1 MDLGLQIWYTK
12 YVGVQMGTAFG
23 GSHFLS
29 LMFLIERFQ
38 ICLYRIRKIGFL
50 HALNRALQCQQAM
63 DAGGWV
69 DLLNFQPRGFGSD
82 LPQSFRGFNSHLNQ
96 LHNGAPGMGNQ
107 PIPGEVLFFAG
118 SENRQSTIPAV
129 DY

>member
-1 MDLGLQIWYTK
+1 
-12 YVGVQMGTAFG
+12 MGTAFG

-38 ICLYRIRKIGFL
+38 VCLHRIRKPGFL
-50 HALNRALQCQQAM
+50 DTLNRALQSQQAM
-63 DAGGWV
+63 DAGGGV
-69 DLLNFQPRGFGSD
+69 DLLNVQLHSFGSD
-82 LPQSFRGFNSHLNQ
+82 FPQSFRGFYSHLNQ

>member
-1 MDLGLQIWYTK
+1 MDIETQIWYTGHI
-12 YVGVQMGTAFG
+12 GVQMGTAFG

-38 ICLYRIRKIGFL
+38 VCLHRIRKPGFL
-50 HALNRALQCQQAM
+50 DTLNRALQSQQAM
-63 DAGGWV
+63 DAGGGV
-69 DLLNFQPRGFGSD
+69 DLLNVQPRGFGSD
-82 LPQSFRGFNSHLNQ
+82 FPQSFRGFNSHLNQ

>member
-1 MDLGLQIWYTK
+1 MLGCKWEPLLAAPI
-12 YVGVQMGTAFG
+12 
-23 GSHFLS
+23 FLS

-38 ICLYRIRKIGFL
+38 VCLHRIRQTGFL
-50 HALNRALQCQQAM
+50 HALNCTLQSQQAM
-63 DAGGWV
+63 DAGGGV
-69 DLLNFQPRGFGSD
+69 DLLNVQLHGFGSD
-82 LPQSFRGFNSHLNQ
+82 FPQSFRGFDSHLNQ

-107 PIPGEVLFFAG
+107 LIPGEVLFFAG

>member
-1 MDLGLQIWYTK
+1 MRRKYGTLDMLGCKWEPLFWRLP
-12 YVGVQMGTAFG
+12 
-23 GSHFLS
+23 FLS

-38 ICLYRIRKIGFL
+38 VCLHRIRKPGFL
-50 HALNRALQCQQAM
+50 DTLNRALQSQQAM
-63 DAGGWV
+63 DTGGRI
-69 DLLNFQPRGFGSD
+69 DLLNVQPHGFGSD
-82 LPQSFRGFNSHLNQ
+82 LPQSLWGFNSHLNQ

-107 PIPGEVLFFAG
+107 PIPGEVLIFAG

>member
-1 MDLGLQIWYTK
+1 MDIETQIWYTR
-12 YVGVQMGTAFG
+12 YVGVQMGTVFG

-29 LMFLIERFQ
+29 L
-38 ICLYRIRKIGFL
+38 
-50 HALNRALQCQQAM
+50 
-63 DAGGWV
+63 
-69 DLLNFQPRGFGSD
+69 
-82 LPQSFRGFNSHLNQ
+82 QSFRGFDSHLNQ